1 MLRNKSSSVN
11 SNSSPSFDINKINS
25 NVRVEF
31 NKIINDMKHQLFF
44 DPDLNHQHHMYI
56 LNNRHTIEDKFI
68 QFLYDRINQLNIPSD
83 LYEHLMRNLNEF
95 SSYYKCI
102 DIYSNINHRSDAH

>member
-1 MLRNKSSSVN
+1 MFPIKSSSFN

-25 NVRVEF
+25 IAGVEF
-31 NKIINDMKHQLFF
+31 KKIINDIQHQLFF

-56 LNNRHTIEDKFI
+56 LNNHNSIEDSFI
-68 QFLYDRINQLNIPSD
+68 QFVYNRINQATIPSD
-83 LYEHLMRNLNEF
+83 LYEHLMNNLNKF

-102 DIYSNINHRSDAH
+102 DIYSDINHRSGVH